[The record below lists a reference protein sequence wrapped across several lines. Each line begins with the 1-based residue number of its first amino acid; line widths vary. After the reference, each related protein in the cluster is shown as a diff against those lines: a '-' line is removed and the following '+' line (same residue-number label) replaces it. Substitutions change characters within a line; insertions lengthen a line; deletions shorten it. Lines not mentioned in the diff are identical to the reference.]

1 MSPRFGFIIVEAV
14 SLCKY
19 HILSPSGMWFLVSP
33 CILEFFPV
41 QHFFGYKILS
51 FYILSLYFQ
60 PKLRNMSKWDLQ
72 ISSNLY
78 RAIDLKYKFKT
89 LQNLYREPLGY
100 LSQRKSSISSGINA
114 N

>member
-1 MSPRFGFIIVEAV
+1 
-14 SLCKY
+14 
-19 HILSPSGMWFLVSP
+19 
-33 CILEFFPV
+33 
-41 QHFFGYKILS
+41 
-51 FYILSLYFQ
+51 
-60 PKLRNMSKWDLQ
+60 MSKWDLQ